1 MNCMYC
7 LCVCLCVCVC
17 ADQTD
22 FLKYLVES
30 ESDPLSFNF
39 SDKLT
44 LPGEDSNKMY
54 PGILQCVSE
63 SDVMQTVSAIAEVY
77 CKIRLGLDEK
87 KAFEIISSNDRYIRE
102 YERSLPDDVLTIL
115 SDKKLS
121 QEHRLSVIRYALVRC
136 TFPTCTGRLPHLP
149 ATLALTD

>member
-1 MNCMYC
+1 
-7 LCVCLCVCVC
+7 VCVCVC

-77 CKIRLGLDEK
+77 CNCHPIR
-87 KAFEIISSNDRYIRE
+87 
-102 YERSLPDDVLTIL
+102 
-115 SDKKLS
+115 
-121 QEHRLSVIRYALVRC
+121 
-136 TFPTCTGRLPHLP
+136 TG
-149 ATLALTD
+149 T